1 MSDWIWEMSDE
12 IWEMSDESFGEYDH
26 ENMIRRV
33 YARAHGCGRASLRDD
48 AGVRILCG
56 VLRIHICPAL
66 RR

>member
-1 MSDWIWEMSDE
+1 MN
-12 IWEMSDESFGEYDH
+12 DESFGEYDH

-33 YARAHGCGRASLRDD
+33 YARAHGRGRASLRDD

-56 VLRIHICPAL
+56 VLRIRICPAL